1 MVDDFEK
8 VALDCLSNSHI
19 RRAGLVVIDEVNAP
33 FLCWYFIYI
42 TIPVFTFDCTDWPT
56 LEVHRKVQWS
66 FAENLQRLGGR
77 GKAGEVSLL
86 KLVFI
91 IFIKIGASCGDN
103 ANQEWFWAN
112 ASGASWNVWCW
123 GKQEILHPVSS
134 LISSIRWCYQV
145 IELTVRNWDEVY
157 EDLSKRLKVKPQGGA
172 VGSKHLK
179 MAGQASVCW
188 FKFTLGVRNAVKDG
202 ISHQGGSRRKGQG
215 HLPGATKLIP
225 AAIYPIHKQTQ
236 KFVILGGRTKG
247 GEDKRGDAEK
257 RALNQGR
264 GSALLISFR
273 VLKYIIVIQNYCSFR
288 NSMVWGWEMAVP
300 GSAPPKRKEIYK
312 WGETCTIF

>member
-236 KFVILGGRTKG
+236 KFVILGGG
-247 GEDKRGDAEK
+247 
-257 RALNQGR
+257 
-264 GSALLISFR
+264 LIRKKIEFLSQNLFR
-273 VLKYIIVIQNYCSFR
+273 SSRFFKN
-288 NSMVWGWEMAVP
+288 
-300 GSAPPKRKEIYK
+300 
-312 WGETCTIF
+312 